1 MITNFIIVNKISS
14 SSSSSSNSSSSS
26 SSSSSLFVIY
36 LFEQVDVFGSY
47 SADVDLL

>member
-26 SSSSSLFVIY
+26 SSSLFVIY
-36 LFEQVDVFGSY
+36 LFEQVDLFGSY